1 MSLLHFTDPDGD
13 PIAVDS
19 LAIVAVSVGRM
30 TDHTA
35 DRRLRHANAGA
46 SPDSVGP
53 LQVVGTAAEDTEG
66 SHGSRSERSSGFHG
80 GPDRVVTLLHTAAG
94 PIVVAEPYEAVVR
107 RWRSVVG
114 QVPGEV
120 FGATRG

>member
-1 MSLLHFTDPDGD
+1 MSLLHFTDSDGD

-35 DRRLRHANAGA
+35 DRRLR
-46 SPDSVGP
+46 P
-53 LQVVGTAAEDTEG
+53 VGTAAEDT
-66 SHGSRSERSSGFHG
+66 
-80 GPDRVVTLLHTAAG
+80 DRVVTLLHTQAG

-114 QVPGEV
+114 HVPGEV

>member
-13 PIAVDS
+13 PVAVDA

-30 TDHTA
+30 TDGVA
-35 DRRLRHANAGA
+35 RRLR
-46 SPDSVGP
+46 P
-53 LQVVGTAAEDTEG
+53 VGTAAEDV
-66 SHGSRSERSSGFHG
+66 
-80 GPDRVVTLLHTAAG
+80 DRIVTLLHTAAG
-94 PIVVAEPYEAVVR
+94 PIIVAEPYEAVVR

-114 QVPGEV
+114 HVPGEV

>member
-30 TDHTA
+30 TDGVA
-35 DRRLRHANAGA
+35 RRLR
-46 SPDSVGP
+46 P
-53 LQVVGTAAEDTEG
+53 VGTPAEDV
-66 SHGSRSERSSGFHG
+66 
-80 GPDRVVTLLHTAAG
+80 DRIVTLLHTQAG
-94 PIVVAEPYEAVVR
+94 PLLVAEPYEAVVR

-114 QVPGEV
+114 HVPGEV

>member
-13 PIAVDS
+13 PIAVDA

-53 LQVVGTAAEDTEG
+53 LQVVGTAAEDT
-66 SHGSRSERSSGFHG
+66 
-80 GPDRVVTLLHTAAG
+80 DRVVTLLHTAAG

-114 QVPGEV
+114 HVPGEV